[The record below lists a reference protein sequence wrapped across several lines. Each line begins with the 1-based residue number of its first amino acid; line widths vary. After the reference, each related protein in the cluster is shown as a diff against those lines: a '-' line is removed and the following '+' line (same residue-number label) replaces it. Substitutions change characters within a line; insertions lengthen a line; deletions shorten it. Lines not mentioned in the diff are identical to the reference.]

1 MKLVSTVFQ
10 RLPKKIRDLMKDSLL
25 YFLFQLFQ
33 NAKLGYGKRL
43 FFSQTGEDELVLKYL
58 PESYGHYLDIGAGQ
72 PVCGSNTYHFYK
84 KGWQG
89 ICIDPITDNHRMLKY
104 LRKRDRIMNCL
115 VATAEGKM
123 SFYEFV
129 PYEYSTIIPAIADK
143 LQKTEGVRLKRVLQ
157 LDVLPLSE
165 FAPAMD
171 PRSPTFLTIDVE
183 GADLEVLK
191 SNDWVKTLPRVICIE
206 ELEGAE
212 IGKKSLIRSFLENY
226 DYIFIKKTLLSSI
239 FVHSEYLNSADYRA

>member
-1 MKLVSTVFQ
+1 MEKHLVRVLIEQFTAKANFDFKLKGEYNYSKDYNQMFEEIKGQTNPTINNNKIEKSGEEVSLISEI
-10 RLPKKIRDLMKDSLL
+10 RANPKIL
-25 YFLFQLFQ
+25 
-33 NAKLGYGKRL
+33 
-43 FFSQTGEDELVLKYL
+43 
-58 PESYGHYLDIGAGQ
+58 ES
-72 PVCGSNTYHFYK
+72 F
-84 KGWQG
+84 
-89 ICIDPITDNHRMLKY
+89 
-104 LRKRDRIMNCL
+104 
-115 VATAEGKM
+115 KM

-226 DYIFIKKTLLSSI
+226 DYVFIKKTLLSSI